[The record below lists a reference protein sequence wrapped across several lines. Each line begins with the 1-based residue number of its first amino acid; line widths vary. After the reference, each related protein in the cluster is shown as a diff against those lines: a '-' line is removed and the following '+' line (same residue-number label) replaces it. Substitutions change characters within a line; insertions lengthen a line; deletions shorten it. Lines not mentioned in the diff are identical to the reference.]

1 MALLGGSSEASVTK
15 RLAGT
20 IFIIRVFSAALAY
33 FSQILLARWMGGSDY
48 GVYVYVWTWVLLL
61 GSMMDFGIS
70 ASAQK
75 IIPEY
80 RTRGEHALLRGF
92 LSGSRWMTFAVSSVV
107 SLLLAGVVKGLSPWI
122 DANAI
127 VPLYIG
133 CLTLPAFVVANT
145 QDGIAR
151 SHDWMRLGLMP
162 QFIVRQ
168 SLIIGFTAGAFVLG
182 FNLGATAAMSASA
195 AAVWIAMI
203 GQMIVLNRRLGGHI
217 EPGPKAYD
225 FRGWLAV
232 SLPILMVEG
241 FYLLLS
247 YTDVLVLQQFR
258 SSEEVGVYFAVVK
271 TLALVSFIHYAMAA
285 TTAHRFAEYHALGD
299 KARLSAYVAHAIQWT
314 FWPSLAATIL
324 LLALGKPLLWLFG
337 PQFVVGY
344 DIMFIAAIGLVVR
357 SAIGPVERL
366 LNMLGHQHICALAYA
381 LAFVMNVVLCVML
394 VPRFGGHGAAAA
406 TSISLAFETVLLF
419 WIVRRRLGLHV
430 LAFGKTLG
438 HWSQTAYDMRSNTTS
453 PAPQI
458 GEITTS
464 TPYAHKTFLFRPIR
478 AIDSTFIPCVAIYS
492 STCETELDASRND
505 RSALRRI
512 GIRRRPAGRDDR
524 RWRRLADDAAAD
536 PAVRRPPVDRC
547 RHRPALRRGDQ
558 DRRQPGAW
566 LGRSIHW
573 PAVIRLAS
581 GSIPASIVTLL
592 VLWQLELN
600 GEAARSL
607 VNLVLCFALSSRRFR

>member
-1 MALLGGSSEASVTK
+1 MDTQSASASPAGAIARLRSMLAGFLGGSNDASVTR

-20 IFIIRVFSAALAY
+20 VFIIRVVSAAMAY
-33 FSQILLARWMGGSDY
+33 LSQILLARWMGGSDY

-80 RTRGEHALLRGF
+80 RAGGDDALLRGF
-92 LSGSRWMTFAVSSVV
+92 LFGSRWMTFAVSTVV
-107 SLLLAGVVKGLSPWI
+107 SALLAGVVKLLSPWI
-122 DANAI
+122 DAHAV

-162 QFIVRQ
+162 QFIIRQ
-168 SLIIGFTAGAFVLG
+168 SLIIGLTAGAFALG
-182 FNLGATAAMSASA
+182 FNLGATAAMLASA

-203 GQMIVLNRRLGGHI
+203 GQMIVLNRRLDG
-217 EPGPKAYD
+217 EVKPGVKAYD
-225 FRGWLAV
+225 FRGWLAI
-232 SLPILMVEG
+232 SLPILLVES

-299 KARLSAYVAHAIQWT
+299 KARLAAYVAYAIQWT

-324 LLALGKPLLWLFG
+324 LLAFGKPLLWLFG

-344 DIMFIAAIGLVVR
+344 DIMFVAAIGLVAR

-366 LNMLGHQHICALAYA
+366 LNMLGHQLICALAYA
-381 LAFVMNVVLCVML
+381 LAFAMNVVLCVAL

-406 TSISLAFETVLLF
+406 TSVSLIFETVLLF
-419 WIVRRRLGLHV
+419 WIVRKRLGLHV
-430 LAFGKTLG
+430 LAFGKG
-438 HWSQTAYDMRSNTTS
+438 
-453 PAPQI
+453 
-458 GEITTS
+458 
-464 TPYAHKTFLFRPIR
+464 
-478 AIDSTFIPCVAIYS
+478 
-492 STCETELDASRND
+492 
-505 RSALRRI
+505 
-512 GIRRRPAGRDDR
+512 
-524 RWRRLADDAAAD
+524 AD
-536 PAVRRPPVDRC
+536 
-547 RHRPALRRGDQ
+547 
-558 DRRQPGAW
+558 
-566 LGRSIHW
+566 
-573 PAVIRLAS
+573 
-581 GSIPASIVTLL
+581 
-592 VLWQLELN
+592 
-600 GEAARSL
+600 
-607 VNLVLCFALSSRRFR
+607 

>member
-1 MALLGGSSEASVTK
+1 MDAQSATALPPGMIARMRSMLGRLAGGSSEASVTR

-20 IFIIRVFSAALAY
+20 IFVIRVLSAGLAY
-33 FSQILLARWMGGSDY
+33 FSQILLARWIGGSDY

-80 RTRGEHALLRGF
+80 RTAGEHALLRGF
-92 LSGSRWMTFAVSSVV
+92 LSGSRWMTFAVSAVV
-107 SLLLAGVVKGLSPWI
+107 SLLLAGVIRLLTPSI

-168 SLIIGFTAGAFVLG
+168 SLIIGLTAGGFVLG
-182 FNLGATAAMSASA
+182 LHLGATTAMLASA

-203 GQMIVLNRRLGGHI
+203 GQMMVLNRRLGRHI

-232 SLPILMVEG
+232 SLPILLVES

-271 TLALVSFIHYAMAA
+271 TLALVSFIHYAMSA
-285 TTAHRFAEYHALGD
+285 TTAHRFAEYHAIGD
-299 KARLSAYVAHAIQWT
+299 KTRLSAYVAHAIKWT
-314 FWPSLAATIL
+314 FWPSLAATIVL
-324 LLALGKPLLWLFG
+324 LVLGKPLLWLFG
-337 PQFVVGY
+337 PQFVIGY
-344 DIMFIAAIGLVVR
+344 DIMFVAAIGLVVR

-366 LNMLGHQHICALAYA
+366 LNMLGQQYVCALAYGLSFA
-381 LAFVMNVVLCVML
+381 MNLALCVAL

-406 TSISLAFETVLLF
+406 TSISLTFETALLF

-430 LAFGKTLG
+430 LAFGKG
-438 HWSQTAYDMRSNTTS
+438 
-453 PAPQI
+453 
-458 GEITTS
+458 
-464 TPYAHKTFLFRPIR
+464 
-478 AIDSTFIPCVAIYS
+478 
-492 STCETELDASRND
+492 
-505 RSALRRI
+505 
-512 GIRRRPAGRDDR
+512 
-524 RWRRLADDAAAD
+524 
-536 PAVRRPPVDRC
+536 
-547 RHRPALRRGDQ
+547 
-558 DRRQPGAW
+558 
-566 LGRSIHW
+566 
-573 PAVIRLAS
+573 
-581 GSIPASIVTLL
+581 GS
-592 VLWQLELN
+592 
-600 GEAARSL
+600 
-607 VNLVLCFALSSRRFR
+607 

>member
-1 MALLGGSSEASVTK
+1 MIAAPRGALSGFPTVTVTDAPSTTAPPAGVMARLRSMLGGSGDASLTK

-20 IFIIRVFSAALAY
+20 IFIIRVISAALAY
-33 FSQILLARWMGGSDY
+33 LSQVLLARWMGGSDY

-80 RTRGEHALLRGF
+80 RTSGEHALLRGF
-92 LSGSRWMTFAVSSVV
+92 LSGSRWMTFAGSSLV

-168 SLIIGFTAGAFVLG
+168 SLIIGFTAGAFALG
-182 FNLGATAAMSASA
+182 FHLGATAAMLASA

-203 GQMIVLNRRLGGHI
+203 GQMVVLNRRLAGHI
-217 EPGPKAYD
+217 GPGPKAYD

-271 TLALVSFIHYAMAA
+271 TLALVSFIHYAMSA
-285 TTAHRFAEYHALGD
+285 TTAHRFAEYHASGD
-299 KARLSAYVAHAIQWT
+299 RARLSAYLAHAIKWT

-324 LLALGKPLLWLFG
+324 LLAMGKPLLWLFG

-344 DIMFIAAIGLVVR
+344 DIMFVAAIGLVVR
-357 SAIGPVERL
+357 SAIGPVKRL

-381 LAFVMNVVLCVML
+381 LSFVMNVVLCVAL
-394 VPRFGGHGAAAA
+394 VPRFGGHRAAVLDRAPAA
-406 TSISLAFETVLLF
+406 
-419 WIVRRRLGLHV
+419 
-430 LAFGKTLG
+430 
-438 HWSQTAYDMRSNTTS
+438 
-453 PAPQI
+453 
-458 GEITTS
+458 
-464 TPYAHKTFLFRPIR
+464 R
-478 AIDSTFIPCVAIYS
+478 AAR
-492 STCETELDASRND
+492 A
-505 RSALRRI
+505 
-512 GIRRRPAGRDDR
+512 GIREARLNATCPDLIRP
-524 RWRRLADDAAAD
+524 
-536 PAVRRPPVDRC
+536 
-547 RHRPALRRGDQ
+547 
-558 DRRQPGAW
+558 
-566 LGRSIHW
+566 SI
-573 PAVIRLAS
+573 LF
-581 GSIPASIVTLL
+581 
-592 VLWQLELN
+592 
-600 GEAARSL
+600 ARS
-607 VNLVLCFALSSRRFR
+607 